1 MPEDTVTTPT
11 PTRAAAATS
20 TIGIPVAIV
29 IGFALIAGAIYFSGG
44 KTAAPAAVATP
55 ESEEA
60 AITVSP
66 VTDADFIR
74 GNPNAPITIVEY
86 SDYDCPFCK
95 NFHDTMKLIMEDYG
109 VTGKV
114 SWVYRQFPLAQLHPN
129 APRISEA
136 AYCVGE
142 LGGDEAFWTFS
153 DLVFSEREVNEP
165 TNMTRLPEF
174 AETAGVARAAFNECL
189 NSGKHAATVEASLGD
204 GVRAGAQGTPYSI
217 ILVGDQKAVINGAQ
231 PYPVVKQII
240 DRLITQ
246 LEGGTVAP
254 ATGS

>member
-1 MPEDTVTTPT
+1 MPEDINPAPRANNTVQ
-11 PTRAAAATS
+11 S
-20 TIGIPVAIV
+20 IGIPVAIV
-29 IGFALIAGAIYFSGG
+29 LGFAMIAAAIYFSGG
-44 KTAAPAAVATP
+44 KAAAPTAAVAP
-55 ESEEA
+55 EEQAPIEVDPVSE
-60 AITVSP
+60 T
-66 VTDADFIR
+66 DFIR

-136 AYCVGE
+136 ALCVGE
-142 LGGDEAFWTFS
+142 LGGDEAFWKFS

-174 AETAGVARAAFNECL
+174 AEKAGVKRADFNTCL
-189 NSGKHAATVEASLGD
+189 DSGRHTDTVAASLES
-204 GVRAGAQGTPYSI
+204 GVKAGAQGTPYSI

-240 DRLITQ
+240 DRLMTQ
-246 LEGGTVAP
+246 LEGGTTEEAQ
-254 ATGS
+254 

>member
-1 MPEDTVTTPT
+1 MPEDSVTTPT
-11 PTRAAAATS
+11 KTPAAVS
-20 TIGIPVAIV
+20 TLGIPVAIV
-29 IGFALIAGAIYFSGG
+29 IGFALIAAAIYFSGAPAG
-44 KTAAPAAVATP
+44 APAAVATP
-55 ESEEA
+55 EAEEA
-60 AITVSP
+60 AIDVSP
-66 VTDADFIR
+66 VTEADFIR

-95 NFHDTMKLIMEDYG
+95 NFHDTMKLIMDDYG

-114 SWVYRQFPLAQLHPN
+114 AWVYRQFPLAQLHPN

-153 DLVFSEREVNEP
+153 DLVFSERDVQEP

-174 AETAGVARAAFNECL
+174 AEKAGVSRTAFNDCL
-189 NSGKHAATVEASLGD
+189 NSGRHKAAVEASLD
-204 GVRAGAQGTPYSI
+204 SGVRAGAQGTPYSV

-246 LEGGTVAP
+246 LEGGTTAP
-254 ATGS
+254 AEGA

>member
-1 MPEDTVTTPT
+1 MPEDTVTTPRVAS
-11 PTRAAAATS
+11 PLQNA
-20 TIGIPVAIV
+20 GIPVAIV
-29 IGFALIAGAIYFSGG
+29 LGFAMIAAAIFFSGSN
-44 KTAAPAAVATP
+44 APASTAVTTP
-55 ESEEA
+55 EEEQA
-60 AITVSP
+60 PIEVSA
-66 VTDADFIR
+66 VTEADFIR
-74 GNPNAPITIVEY
+74 GNPNAPITVVEY

-95 NFHDTMKLIMEDYG
+95 NFHDTMKLIMDDYG

-142 LGGDEAFWTFS
+142 LGGDEAFWKFS
-153 DLVFSEREVNEP
+153 DLIFSERDVNEP

-174 AETAGVARAAFNECL
+174 AEKAGVKRADFNTCL
-189 NSGKHAATVEASLGD
+189 DSGRHTASVEASLKD
-204 GVRAGAQGTPYSI
+204 GVKAGAQGTPYSVI
-217 ILVGDQKAVINGAQ
+217 IVGDQKAVVNGAQ

-246 LEGGTVAP
+246 LEGGAEAP
-254 ATGS
+254 TTGS

>member
-1 MPEDTVTTPT
+1 MPEDTVTTP
-11 PTRAAAATS
+11 PRAATATS
-20 TIGIPVAIV
+20 NLGIPVAIV
-29 IGFALIAGAIYFSGG
+29 IGFAFIAAAIYFSGG
-44 KTAAPAAVATP
+44 QSAAPAAVATP
-55 ESEEA
+55 EEAEA
-60 AITVSP
+60 AIEVSE
-66 VTDADFIR
+66 VTEADFIR
-74 GNPNAPITIVEY
+74 GNPNAPITVVEY

-114 SWVYRQFPLAQLHPN
+114 AWVYRQFPLAQLHPN

-153 DLVFSEREVNEP
+153 DLIFSERDVNEP

-174 AETAGVARAAFNECL
+174 AQKAGVDRTAFNDCL
-189 NSGKHAATVEASLGD
+189 NSGRHKAAVEASLQD
-204 GVRAGAQGTPYSI
+204 GVRAGAQGTPYSV

-231 PYPVVKQII
+231 PYPVVKQIV

-246 LEGGTVAP
+246 LEGGSVTPEA
-254 ATGS
+254 GS

>member
-11 PTRAAAATS
+11 NTSAAAT
-20 TIGIPVAIV
+20 TLGIPVAIV
-29 IGFALIAGAIYFSGG
+29 IGFALIAAAIYFSGG
-44 KTAAPAAVATP
+44 STSAPAAVATP
-55 ESEEA
+55 EAEEA
-60 AITVSP
+60 AIDIDP
-66 VTDADFIR
+66 VTEADFIR

-95 NFHDTMKLIMEDYG
+95 NFHDTMKLIMDDYG

-114 SWVYRQFPLAQLHPN
+114 AWVYRQFPLAQLHPN

-153 DLVFSEREVNEP
+153 DLVFSERDVQEP

-174 AETAGVARAAFNECL
+174 AEKAGVSRASFNECL
-189 NSGKHAATVEASLGD
+189 NSGRHTATVDASLD
-204 GVRAGAQGTPYSI
+204 SGVKAGAQGTPYSV

-246 LEGGTVAP
+246 LEGGTTAP
-254 ATGS
+254 AEGA